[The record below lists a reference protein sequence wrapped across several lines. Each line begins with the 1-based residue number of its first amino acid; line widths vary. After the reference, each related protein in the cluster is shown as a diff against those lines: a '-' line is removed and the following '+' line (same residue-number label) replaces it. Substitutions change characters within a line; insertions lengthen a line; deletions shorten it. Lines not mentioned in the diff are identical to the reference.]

1 MINFQVNSRRAVHP
15 ARGGSPKHENTD
27 SPFEGGGAR
36 KLGSDQNKSRLFQE
50 GTTGGSP
57 TDRSRH
63 LFSGAYPPQ
72 VPPWKRQD
80 DLRQA
85 SFLLIYQ
92 FFRTSGGAGGCPPR
106 LPSISSERHPSRLSY
121 SSPLRGGILRI
132 ALTAIATLF
141 LSHSITLQAE
151 APAAKKEKPKPSSSS
166 VKQNPPQASSTNNSQ
181 DSTNEQK
188 ESSAQK
194 SQGEQDEYFEI
205 KTPFGVQRIKKTP
218 GMQPAEQIIQ
228 KSSAPSA
235 NPAPSSDATQ
245 APPVSQIPPVPSQ
258 SPNEAPVTPD
268 EQQAEPASTPENQPT
283 AQTPS
288 RVGGKLRLNL
298 HADLLQVINIIG
310 NELKL
315 NYVVDPKVK
324 GTITINTAGEF
335 KRSDLLPLLE
345 TILRINGA
353 ALVKTGNVYQIVP
366 GPDAKGLPIPVH
378 TQGQEGE
385 LGSSSGV
392 VMQVVPMQ
400 VVLAKDMAEILKSYL
415 SEEGSMVVHETGNI
429 LIITDN
435 SGNLKRLLELVAI
448 FDSGVFQGQR
458 VQLYP
463 IKNNSSRNLLPDLE
477 NIFMGYAFSTKG
489 SAIKF
494 VSIDR
499 INAILAISSNPK
511 SFPEVQKWIE
521 KLDKPAE
528 NVGIKNYF
536 YKVQNGDAKKI
547 ATVLLAIYGH
557 KQQEE
562 DEQSPLGSTPPLQGS
577 PSNSPEHVRIQPE
590 KEKTPAAL
598 VQSDLN
604 IVSDQVNNALIIR
617 ASPQD
622 YEVIK
627 ETILELD
634 IVPRQVLIDAKIYE
648 VNLTGDLSMGVSYF
662 LQSRANPV
670 VATPPG
676 TVASFSASK
685 VGNLGAGLNI
695 ATFSVIGQTRE
706 LVAFLNAQ
714 ESRGRTRVLSSPSV
728 IASDNQD
735 ARIQVGTEVP
745 LLTSQGVIPGA
756 QSGGTS
762 VFSNTVQ
769 QRPTGIIL
777 EVTPR
782 INSSGWVT
790 MKIHQEVSAPVAPT
804 SGSAIQSPS
813 INIRSVKTQITIKDG
828 ETIAIGGIISENK
841 LLSKYRVP
849 LLGDIPGLGLLFG
862 TTTYTDSR
870 TELIALITPHVIQDV
885 DRADEA
891 TEELKA
897 SLKAI
902 RKDLKKIERSYE

>member
-1 MINFQVNSRRAVHP
+1 MINLRMS
-15 ARGGSPKHENTD
+15 S
-27 SPFEGGGAR
+27 
-36 KLGSDQNKSRLFQE
+36 
-50 GTTGGSP
+50 
-57 TDRSRH
+57 
-63 LFSGAYPPQ
+63 
-72 VPPWKRQD
+72 KR
-80 DLRQA
+80 
-85 SFLLIYQ
+85 LLIPVAAVSLSLGMAVQ
-92 FFRTSGGAGGCPPR
+92 GKAPATRKAKPNPP
-106 LPSISSERHPSRLSY
+106 SSE
-121 SSPLRGGILRI
+121 
-132 ALTAIATLF
+132 
-141 LSHSITLQAE
+141 
-151 APAAKKEKPKPSSSS
+151 
-166 VKQNPPQASSTNNSQ
+166 VNQNPPQGATAQDQNSTNNQNGQS
-181 DSTNEQK
+181 D
-188 ESSAQK
+188 
-194 SQGEQDEYFEI
+194 QDEYYEI
-205 KTPFGVQRIKKTP
+205 KTPFGVQRIKKIP
-218 GMQPAEQIIQ
+218 GMGPPEQVIQ
-228 KSSAPSA
+228 KSS
-235 NPAPSSDATQ
+235 
-245 APPVSQIPPVPSQ
+245 VPSTAQ
-258 SPNEAPVTPD
+258 PPSPDASQASPASQGSPESNQPPNEAPAAD
-268 EQQAEPASTPENQPT
+268 EQQTQPASAPENQP
-283 AQTPS
+283 AVPAPS

-324 GTITINTAGEF
+324 GTITINTAGDF

-353 ALVKTGNVYQIVP
+353 ALVKTGNLYQIVP
-366 GPDAKGLPIPVH
+366 GPEAKGLPIPIRA
-378 TQGQEGE
+378 QGQEGE
-385 LGSSSGV
+385 FGTSSGM
-392 VMQVVPMQ
+392 VMQVIPMQ

-415 SEEGSMVVHETGNI
+415 SEEGNMVVHETGNI
-429 LIITDN
+429 LIITEN
-435 SGNLKRLLELVAI
+435 SNNLKRLMDLVTI

-463 IKNNSSRNLLPDLE
+463 VKNNSSKNLVTDLE
-477 NIFMGYAFSTKG
+477 NIFMGYALSNKG

-494 VSIDR
+494 ISIDR

-521 KLDKPAE
+521 KLDKPVE

-547 ATVLLAIYGH
+547 ATVLLQIYGH
-557 KQQEE
+557 KQEE
-562 DEQSPLGSTPPLQGS
+562 EQANTALPQGI
-577 PSNSPEHVRIQPE
+577 PSNSEEHLKAQPE

-598 VQSDLN
+598 VQNDIN
-604 IVSDQVNNALIIR
+604 IVADEVNNGLIIR

-627 ETILELD
+627 ETIQELD

-648 VNLTGDLSMGVSYF
+648 VVLTGELSMGVSFF
-662 LQSRANPV
+662 LQNRANPI
-670 VATPPG
+670 VAAPPG
-676 TVASFSASK
+676 TVGSFSAGK
-685 VGNLGAGLNI
+685 VGNLNAGLNI
-695 ATFSVIGQTRE
+695 ATFTVIGQTRE

-735 ARIQVGTEVP
+735 ARIQVGAEVP
-745 LLTSQGVIPGA
+745 LLTSQGVVPGA

-769 QRPTGIIL
+769 QRPTGVIL

-782 INSSGWVT
+782 INASGWVT
-790 MKIHQEVSAPVAPT
+790 MKIHQEVSAPIAPT

-841 LLSKYRVP
+841 LLSKNRVP

-862 TTTYTDSR
+862 NTSYTNSR
-870 TELIALITPHVIQDV
+870 TELIAIITPHVIQDIE
-885 DRADEA
+885 RADEA

-902 RKDLKKIERSYE
+902 RKDLKKLDRVYE